1 MGGVNGT
8 WLNEH
13 RLRPEEPTPLTVGS
27 ILRVGPYDMVLH
39 GPDTPV
45 DGEERGQGE
54 VISAP
59 ITPGLAAVTATA
71 GLSTPALAPVAEQPT
86 LPPAP
91 QSDAPLALYLA
102 RDTIAVE
109 PGKQVDVKV
118 DVENRADQEDRVTLR
133 VRGIDSAWV
142 NEPDEFVAIP
152 PGQTVSVP
160 FSIRPPRGQSI
171 PTGRQRLR
179 IELASQRYPE
189 AKIGVSATLTVG
201 EFIAFEADMEPKELR
216 LPGRTTITIHNT
228 GNAPS
233 EFKVVGRDLQQVIRF
248 RGEREG
254 IQLQPNQVANI
265 ELALEPREMNWFGEG
280 DEYPFDVEVI
290 AAGGAKRTLPGEAI
304 ARSLIP
310 TPWMYVL
317 LFAVVFFCG
326 LGSLALI
333 TNWDRLLGI
342 GPTATPTPTLNF
354 DQFGATQTSIAQFQ
368 TAVVATQSG
377 AASQVAQTAVVEGDS
392 DQDRLADVQ
401 ETLSGTDP
409 NNPDTDGDGLKD
421 GDEVLIYTT
430 DPRNRDSDGDILSD
444 FDEITIYKTNPNMN
458 DTDGDRITDGLE
470 VAQGTDPLVPTLAT
484 ATVAPPTITLP
495 PATATWTPPP
505 AATATATLVP
515 PTATFTVVPPTA
527 TATLVPATATATL
540 PPPLPGLACVLTP
553 PVIDGVLNV
562 GTEWPGEP
570 LFSFQPTVVG
580 AERIVRVYAVRDAS
594 RLYFGFLINDA
605 ANEASD
611 SVRLYFDTTNNGG
624 DPDTADRFFQVTR
637 DGSRLLWAGVGNNLD
652 GQEWNSNYTST
663 NWTAAVGEAG
673 SGQWVV
679 EMQIDAVAE
688 MGALSDPFA
697 LMAQVLYTGD
707 LATYPSTAATNQ
719 ANTWQ
724 DFANILCQP

>member
-1 MGGVNGT
+1 
-8 WLNEH
+8 
-13 RLRPEEPTPLTVGS
+13 
-27 ILRVGPYDMVLH
+27 
-39 GPDTPV
+39 
-45 DGEERGQGE
+45 
-54 VISAP
+54 
-59 ITPGLAAVTATA
+59 
-71 GLSTPALAPVAEQPT
+71 
-86 LPPAP
+86 
-91 QSDAPLALYLA
+91 
-102 RDTIAVE
+102 
-109 PGKQVDVKV
+109 
-118 DVENRADQEDRVTLR
+118 
-133 VRGIDSAWV
+133 
-142 NEPDEFVAIP
+142 
-152 PGQTVSVP
+152 
-160 FSIRPPRGQSI
+160 
-171 PTGRQRLR
+171 
-179 IELASQRYPE
+179 
-189 AKIGVSATLTVG
+189 
-201 EFIAFEADMEPKELR
+201 
-216 LPGRTTITIHNT
+216 
-228 GNAPS
+228 
-233 EFKVVGRDLQQVIRF
+233 
-248 RGEREG
+248 
-254 IQLQPNQVANI
+254 
-265 ELALEPREMNWFGEG
+265 MNWFGEG
-280 DEYPFDVEVI
+280 DEYPFDVEVM
-290 AAGGAKRTLPGEAI
+290 ATGGAKRTLPGEAI

-310 TPWMYVL
+310 TPWLYVL

-326 LGSLALI
+326 LGSLTLF
-333 TNWDRLLGI
+333 TSWGRLFLGI
-342 GPTATPTPTLNF
+342 GPTPTPTPTLNF

-392 DQDRLADVQ
+392 DQDRLTDVQ

-470 VAQGTDPLVPTLAT
+470 VAQGTDPLVPNPPT
-484 ATVAPPTITLP
+484 ATVAAPTITLP
-495 PATATWTPPP
+495 PATATWTPLP
-505 AATATATLVP
+505 AATATATLIP

-527 TATLVPATATATL
+527 TGTATLVPATATATL
-540 PPPLPGLACVLTP
+540 PPPLSGLACVLTP

-570 LFSFQPTVVG
+570 LFTFQPTVVG

-594 RLYFGFLINDA
+594 TLYFGFLINDA
-605 ANEASD
+605 ANEPSD

-707 LATYPSTAATNQ
+707 LATYPTTAATNQ

-724 DFANILCQP
+724 DFANVLCQP